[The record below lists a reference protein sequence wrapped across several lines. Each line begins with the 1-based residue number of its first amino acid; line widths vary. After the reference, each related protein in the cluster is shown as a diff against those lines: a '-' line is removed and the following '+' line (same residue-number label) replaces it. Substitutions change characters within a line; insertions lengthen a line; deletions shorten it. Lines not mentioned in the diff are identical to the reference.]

1 VLYGAGG
8 DGRAVARH
16 LTACGV
22 KVLAFIDADA
32 APGQWRDG
40 IPAYTLSD
48 WAKAAPADCNDVLV
62 SIRNASVNV
71 APIFRELRSAG
82 FSRVLTMVDYASLFP
97 VDPQFP
103 YYWLAPASSH
113 AEAEPRIAAARALLA
128 DDESL
133 RWFDALVRL
142 RREGDYLGLPEPN
155 HADQYVPAFL
165 RWTDPMRL
173 IDCGAF
179 DGDTLA
185 LMVAN
190 GYQIEA
196 AAAFEPDPSSYAKLT
211 ERYRDLD
218 AVFLPCGVSDATG
231 MVRFS
236 GGRGLASA
244 IDDAGTDVI
253 QCVAIDDVLPAFAPN
268 LIKMDVEGAEPA
280 ALRGAE
286 ATLRKHRPGLA
297 ISIYHAPDHLWE
309 IPLWLD
315 QLGLGYRM
323 LIRGHGYNGYD
334 TVLYAL
340 PNA

>member
-1 VLYGAGG
+1 
-8 DGRAVARH
+8 
-16 LTACGV
+16 
-22 KVLAFIDADA
+22 LAFIDAGA
-32 APGQWRDG
+32 KPGQSRDG
-40 IPAYTLSD
+40 IPTFTLRD
-48 WAKAAPADCNDVLV
+48 WAKSAPADCSDVLV

-71 APIFRELRSAG
+71 APIFDELRRAG

-97 VDPQFP
+97 NDPEFS
-103 YYWLAPASSH
+103 YYWLAPTSRH
-113 AEAEPRIAAARALLA
+113 AGTAPRIAAARALLV

-142 RREGDYLGLPEPN
+142 RLDGDYLGLPEPN
-155 HADQYVPAFL
+155 YADQYLPATL
-165 RWTDPMRL
+165 RWTDPMRM

-179 DGDTLA
+179 DGDTIG
-185 LMVAN
+185 LMIAN
-190 GYQIEA
+190 GYHIEA
-196 AAAFEPDPSSYAKLT
+196 VAAFEPDLRSYAKLT
-211 ERYRDLD
+211 ERFHHLD

-231 MVRFS
+231 IVRFS

-244 IDDAGTDVI
+244 IDEGGTDVI
-253 QCVAIDDVLPAFAPN
+253 QCVAIDDVLPSFAPN
-268 LIKMDVEGAEPA
+268 LIKMDVEGAEPE
-280 ALRGAE
+280 ALRGAA

-323 LIRGHGYNGYD
+323 MIRGHGHNGYD